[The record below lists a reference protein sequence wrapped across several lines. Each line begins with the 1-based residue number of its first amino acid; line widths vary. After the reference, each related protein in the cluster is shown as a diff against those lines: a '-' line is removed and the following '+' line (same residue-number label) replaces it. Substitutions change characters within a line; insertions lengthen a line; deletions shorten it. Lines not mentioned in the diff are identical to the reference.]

1 MGAKRAGM
9 TGLAVL
15 VLSGVLL
22 ALGACGSGDEDSSK
36 GLAGRL
42 MFSRFDEAT
51 HTFISTHTAQANG
64 TDEEE
69 LTLPGPEGGG
79 RWSRSGSEIAV
90 MTLLPDERVGTA
102 IIEPDGTV
110 ARTLAIADKSLN
122 LVCTVWSPDDE
133 RLACEGWDD
142 ADPSRR
148 GIYTVRSSDGDDLQR
163 LTTTPEGMVD
173 VPGDYSPD
181 GAQFVFS
188 RWRSEDEENGP
199 LLIMDLPEG
208 KPRPLSNGGFEDPG
222 RFSTDGASVLTS
234 GSGRIV
240 IMDLNGEV
248 LQRIAQTGAYLFGP
262 VWSPDG
268 EWIAYSRATTG
279 PHADIFI
286 SRPDGRDAQQVTST
300 AVNEIAVDWGPGS

>member
-1 MGAKRAGM
+1 MRAKRRGLI
-9 TGLAVL
+9 GLAVL
-15 VLSGVLL
+15 VLGGLL
-22 ALGACGSGDEDSSK
+22 SLGACASGDEDSK

-51 HTFISTHTAQANG
+51 HTFISTHTAQADG

-79 RWSRSGSEIAV
+79 RWSRSGDEIAV

-110 ARTLAIADKSLN
+110 ARTLAIVDKSLN
-122 LVCTVWSPDDE
+122 LACTVWSPDDE

-142 ADPSRR
+142 ADPSRN
-148 GIYTVRSSDGDDLQR
+148 GIYTVRSSDGGDLQR
-163 LTTTPEGMVD
+163 LTTPPQGRVD
-173 VPGDYSPD
+173 IPGDYSPD

-188 RWRSEDEENGP
+188 RWGAEYEENGP
-199 LLIMDLPEG
+199 LFIMDLPERE
-208 KPRPLSNGGFEDPG
+208 PRSLSKGRFGDPG
-222 RFSTDGASVLTS
+222 RFSPDGASVLTS
-234 GSGRIV
+234 EGGRIV
-240 IMDLNGEV
+240 IMDPNGEV
-248 LQRIAQTGAYLFGP
+248 LHGVDDEAGAFLFGP

-268 EWIAYSRATTG
+268 KWIAYSRTVSG
-279 PHADIFI
+279 PQADIFI

-300 AVNEIAVDWGPGS
+300 AANEITVEWGPGS